1 MASKQQTLEEYV
13 NTHRRPTTMWAES
26 ELPDDVKEQ
35 ILSMNHV
42 GARKV
47 VRWLHTLGF
56 DAATDAKIEHFR
68 RRHA

>member
-1 MASKQQTLEEYV
+1 MASKQQTLEEFADAY
-13 NTHRRPTTMWAES
+13 RRPTTMWAET

-35 ILSMNHV
+35 ILSMSHI
-42 GARKV
+42 GTRKV
-47 VRWLHTLGF
+47 VHWLHLIGF